1 MTDTNATDAQEP
13 QDDLTPEEHLQN
25 LVDIFRQHNIDLN
38 KGHYADLFGT
48 VDTDRPEAD
57 RQEPT
62 DKDNCIHEIIIDV
75 RYQIVSINNKQ
86 EELGCVE
93 AIQDQYII
101 PIPAQEEYKPYVER
115 FKNIFNESLVES
127 AKDLVKKD

>member
-1 MTDTNATDAQEP
+1 
-13 QDDLTPEEHLQN
+13 
-25 LVDIFRQHNIDLN
+25 LN
-38 KGHYADLFGT
+38 KGQYADLFGT
-48 VDTDRPEAD
+48 VDLTRPEINQEGRQDPTDR
-57 RQEPT
+57 
-62 DKDNCIHEIIIDV
+62 DNCIHEIVIDV
-75 RYQIVSINNKQ
+75 RYQIISVNNKQ

-93 AIQDQYII
+93 AMEDQYII